1 MSDTTTEHA
10 KTAPVTD
17 DPASD
22 GTASDGTA
30 SDDAAQAE
38 EGASR
43 WRVPAVLAGCVV
55 AAGVI
60 IALLQPSAAPSGYL
74 DPGSTSADGAHALAD
89 LAAGRGQHVERVTTV
104 TASTA
109 STASIDSTASTGS
122 TGELELVTSP
132 DLLSAGQ
139 LGDVAR
145 FGGDVLLIDPDPAA
159 LDAIAPGV
167 QLQGRETSISVNAP
181 LCNLPSANLAGNA
194 DVDGG
199 VLQTSDASAQTCYP
213 GGGGYSL
220 VRFKDGARTIT
231 VLGTGT
237 PLTNQYLADKGD
249 AALALNL
256 LENASTIVWVVP
268 PQTPPGSAAQPA
280 APGPASPSPPS
291 GSGGPGSSSPGSAGQ
306 SPPGSNGSSGG
317 SNGSGS
323 GSAQKSLT
331 SLIPWPAYL
340 ILIQL
345 VIAALLAAAWR
356 ARRLG
361 PLVPERLPVVV
372 RASETVEGHGRLY
385 QARRARDR
393 AAAELR
399 AAALTRITRL
409 TGTGTGTGTQA
420 LANTIAARTGQ
431 DPDEVRELLFGPPP
445 ETDTELVTLAADL
458 DTLER
463 KVRQP

>member
-1 MSDTTTEHA
+1 
-10 KTAPVTD
+10 
-17 DPASD
+17 
-22 GTASDGTA
+22 
-30 SDDAAQAE
+30 
-38 EGASR
+38 
-43 WRVPAVLAGCVV
+43 VLAGCVV

-89 LAAGRGQHVERVTTV
+89 LAAGRGQHVKRVTTV
-104 TASTA
+104 PSSTG
-109 STASIDSTASTGS
+109 STGS

-132 DLLSAGQ
+132 DLLSVGQ
-139 LGDVAR
+139 LGDAAR
-145 FGGDVLLIDPDPAA
+145 FGGDILLVDPDPAA
-159 LDAIAPGV
+159 LSAIAPGV
-167 QLQGRETSISVNAP
+167 QVQGREPGISVTAP

-194 DVDGG
+194 DIDGG

-220 VRFKDGARTIT
+220 VRFRDGARTIT

-256 LENASTIVWVVP
+256 IGNASTIVWIVP
-268 PQTPPGSAAQPA
+268 SQPPPGPAAQPTQPA
-280 APGPASPSPPS
+280 APGPANPSPPS
-291 GSGGPGSSSPGSAGQ
+291 GSGGSGSSGPGSTSQ
-306 SPPGSNGSSGG
+306 SPPGSNGSGG
-317 SNGSGS
+317 SGDGPNGPGS
-323 GSAQKSLT
+323 GSAQRALT

-356 ARRLG
+356 ARRFG
-361 PLVPERLPVVV
+361 PLVAERLPVVV

-385 QARRARDR
+385 QARRASDR

-409 TGTGTGTGTQA
+409 TGAEAGTGAGAGTGAKAGAGTGADTQA
-420 LANTIAARTGQ
+420 LANTIAARTGR
-431 DPDEVRELLFGPPP
+431 DPDEVSKLLFGPAP